1 MHRNWLAIT
10 HTFPIS
16 KWYYDV
22 RVLKRGYVCNISD
35 DGCCRRHLSGVNTY
49 SILSVPLAK
58 FTLIA
63 LDYPPFFAYFEKLL
77 SIPAFFIDS
86 KIVDVNNLNYDAW
99 SVIAYQRA
107 TVIVTE
113 LVLGIVLLR
122 SVLPYCHLIVS
133 WRTPPPH
140 SFVQG
145 SVEPSLQRI
154 VSASIFLHP
163 GFLIVDHIHFQYNG
177 FMYGILLWSI
187 LMARNVSFTVSWFIG
202 GWWQVYI
209 G

>member
-1 MHRNWLAIT
+1 M
-10 HTFPIS
+10 
-16 KWYYDV
+16 
-22 RVLKRGYVCNISD
+22 VLRCTCVWRENICTILF
-35 DGCCRRHLSGVNTY
+35 DGCCRRHLSGVNRY
-49 SILSVPLAK
+49 SIFLSVSLAK
-58 FTLIA
+58 FTLAA

-77 SIPAFFIDS
+77 SIPAFFIDP

-113 LVLGIVLLR
+113 LVLGIVLLQWVQQR
-122 SVLPYCHLIVS
+122 SASHCYLMTSSIS
-133 WRTPPPH
+133 
-140 SFVQG
+140 SFVRG

-187 LMARNVSFTVSWFIG
+187 LMARNASCAVYWFISY
-202 GWWQVYI
+202 WWQFCRATN
-209 G
+209 